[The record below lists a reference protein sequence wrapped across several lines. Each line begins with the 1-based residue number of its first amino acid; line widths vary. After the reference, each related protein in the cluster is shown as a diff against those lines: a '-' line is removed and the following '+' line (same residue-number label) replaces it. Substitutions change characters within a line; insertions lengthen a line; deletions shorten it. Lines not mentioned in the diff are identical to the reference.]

1 MADVKIV
8 VGAQDNAS
16 RVLASVRNSLSDL
29 ERSAVVVG
37 NALGVIG
44 GAGVAGFAALAR
56 NAINSVD
63 ALNDLADATGASVEN
78 ISALEDIAART
89 GTSFDTVGT
98 ALVKFNAQLKDAKP
112 GSGAEQALT
121 ALGLSVKELKAL
133 DPAEALLKTSIA
145 LDGFADDA
153 NKARLVQELFG
164 KSIKDVA
171 PLLKDLA
178 EKGQLTATVT
188 TEQAKA
194 AEAFNKQVF
203 ELQKNV
209 TDAARAMALDLLP
222 VISEIVK
229 EFAALNA
236 AQSGVNLT
244 GGLLKTA
251 FEATAVT
258 GANVSF
264 VLKSVGREI
273 GAIAAQGA
281 ALARGDFAGF
291 SAISDAVKADGVAA
305 RAELD
310 LLEKRILG
318 TVAKVQSLPA
328 RPGQSNSGLPSLPEI
343 DLETVRKQKD
353 RLDQLAR
360 NKELLRKLELATRKE
375 QEKEAQDELDAIE
388 RSIKAVERR
397 NEEFLKGLLKENE
410 ALSQS
415 NQKQRDQLEEIALTK
430 EELNALT
437 LARLDNTI
445 ATEQATLAI
454 SNAMGVS
461 YEEISALEQ
470 KIALLKEQRD
480 ITAQSQVRQAQADTK
495 AEQAK
500 ASKDYA
506 DTLRNDLKGAF
517 SAAFRDSESPLKAF
531 GDALENVIFTRAST
545 ALAESLAEAAAQQF
559 ATSSGGLG
567 GLGSFF
573 SDLLSFDGGGSTG
586 SGSRTGGLDGKGGF
600 MAMLHPQETV
610 LDHTMGQTAAGG
622 GTVNITQNIS
632 IDSRSDQATI
642 LAAMNQAK
650 EMAKAE
656 ILRSRQR
663 GGSFA

>member
-16 RVLASVRNSLSDL
+16 RVLAGVRGNLADL
-29 ERSAVVVG
+29 ERTAAAVG
-37 NALGVIG
+37 TSLGYIG
-44 GAGVAGFAALAR
+44 AAGVAGLAALAR

-78 ISALEDIAART
+78 ISALEDVAART

-133 DPAEALLKTSIA
+133 DPAEALLQTSIA
-145 LDGFADDA
+145 LNGFADDA

-178 EKGQLTATVT
+178 EKGQLSATVT

-209 TDAARAMALDLLP
+209 SDAARALASDLLP
-222 VISEIVK
+222 AVSEVVK
-229 EFAALNA
+229 ELTALNA
-236 AQSGVNLT
+236 VQSGVSLT

-264 VLKSVGREI
+264 VLKGIGREI

-281 ALARGDFAGF
+281 ALARGDFTGF

-318 TVAKVQSLPA
+318 TAEKVKSLPG
-328 RPGQSNSGLPSLPEI
+328 RPGQSGSGLPSIAGLDPEASK
-343 DLETVRKQKD
+343 KQKEIA
-353 RLDQLAR
+353 DQSKKDQEERIKLGRQFAIEQGEQVQAEIEALQKAEDAQTKKTEAYLEGLV
-360 NKELLRKLELATRKE
+360 KELRAF
-375 QEKEAQDELDAIE
+375 
-388 RSIKAVERR
+388 
-397 NEEFLKGLLKENE
+397 EE
-410 ALSQS
+410 S
-415 NQKQRDQLEEIALTK
+415 NQKQRQQLEEIGLTK

-454 SNAMGVS
+454 SNAMGVG

-470 KIALLKEQRD
+470 KIALLKEQREL
-480 ITAQSQVRQAQADTK
+480 TAQGQVRQAQADTK
-495 AEQAK
+495 ADQDK
-500 ASKDYA
+500 ASKEYA
-506 DTLRNDLKGAF
+506 ETLRTDLKGAF
-517 SAAFRDSESPLKAF
+517 SAAFRDSQDPLKAF

-545 ALAESLAEAAAQQF
+545 ALAESLADAAAQQF
-559 ATSSGGLG
+559 ASSAGSGGI
-567 GLGSFF
+567 GSFL
-573 SDLLSFDGGGSTG
+573 SSLLSFDGGGSTG

-610 LDHTMGQTAAGG
+610 LDNTLGQTAGGG
-622 GTVNITQNIS
+622 GTVVINQTVN

-642 LAAMNQAK
+642 LQAMTQAK
-650 EMAKAE
+650 DLAKAE

-663 GGSFA
+663 GGAFA